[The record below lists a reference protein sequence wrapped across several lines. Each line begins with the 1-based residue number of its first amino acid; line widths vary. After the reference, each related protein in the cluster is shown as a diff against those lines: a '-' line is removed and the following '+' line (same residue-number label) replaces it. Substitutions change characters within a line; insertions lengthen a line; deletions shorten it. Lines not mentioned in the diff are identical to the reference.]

1 MFKRNPVNRN
11 TANKN
16 TANKNTANTNTANT
30 NKLLSNQMVTK
41 TQLNDILNQTIAAIQ
56 ISPEAQRQETLSNLE
71 QKYLT
76 SQTNLQIAPLDLE
89 KNKKN
94 YYVFKSG
101 EAYYYDMREADLK
114 KMAEQIKQQI
124 VNKFSEETSNAKTMN
139 SYYNTALINSKN
151 TNELYEEYLKK
162 NLELEKTI
170 KNSHGDV
177 LTNDRKTYYESE
189 AIDSAKLWHK
199 LLMGCYY
206 ILVVTFVI
214 SIFVSNS
221 EMSRIKQVVILIA
234 LVLYPFIIDAIVKW
248 LLSGYTTLK
257 EDASRNVYLD
267 L

>member
-1 MFKRNPVNRN
+1 MFKFDK
-11 TANKN
+11 NKN
-16 TANKNTANTNTANT
+16 IANT

-41 TQLNDILNQTIAAIQ
+41 TQLNDILNQTIAAIKV
-56 ISPEAQRQETLSNLE
+56 SPEAQRQETLSNLE
-71 QKYLT
+71 QKYLN
-76 SQTNLQIAPLDLE
+76 SQTNLQTAPLELE

-101 EAYYYDMREADLK
+101 EAYYDTMREDDLK
-114 KMAEQIKQQI
+114 KNAEQIKQQI
-124 VNKFSEETSNAKTMN
+124 ADKFSEETSNANTMN
-139 SYYNTALINSKN
+139 SYYNTQLINSKN

-162 NLELEKTI
+162 NADLEKTI

-177 LTNDRKTYYESE
+177 LTNDRKTYYETE

-199 LLMGCYY
+199 FLTACYY

-221 EMSRIKQVVILIA
+221 EMSRVKQLVILIA

-248 LLSGYTTLK
+248 VISGYTTLQQ
-257 EDASRNVYLD
+257 DASRNVYLD